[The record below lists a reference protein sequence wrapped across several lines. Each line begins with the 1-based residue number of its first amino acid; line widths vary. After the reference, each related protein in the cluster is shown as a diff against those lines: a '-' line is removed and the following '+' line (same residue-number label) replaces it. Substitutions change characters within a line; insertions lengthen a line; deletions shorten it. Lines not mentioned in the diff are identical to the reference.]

1 MSKLPVYTPARPA
14 HIEGILKLTLK
25 AFEEGPEAGLPVNRA
40 KMRGM
45 VDFLVRDDHQLA
57 VVATVGGTPKGVIL
71 GHVDSH
77 AYCDG
82 LVASDICIYVAKSL
96 RGTDCAKE
104 LVRIYADW
112 CGRIPN
118 LVGSTLGISKINHT
132 TPYMEKLFRDNG
144 YHRTGLNYIRLAERH
159 V

>member
-1 MSKLPVYTPARPA
+1 MSKYMLAVARPSQ
-14 HIEGILKLTLK
+14 IEDILKLAQK
-25 AFEEGPEAGLPVNRA
+25 AFAEGPEASMPVNPD

-45 VDFLVRDDHQLA
+45 VDLLVRDDHQLA
-57 VVATVGGTPKGVIL
+57 VVAMANGKPKGVIL

-82 LVASDICIYVAKSL
+82 LVASDICIYVAPSL
-96 RGTDCAKE
+96 RGTQCAAD
-104 LVRIYADW
+104 LVEAYAKW

-144 YHRTGLNYIRLAERH
+144 YERTGLTYIKLAE
-159 V
+159 